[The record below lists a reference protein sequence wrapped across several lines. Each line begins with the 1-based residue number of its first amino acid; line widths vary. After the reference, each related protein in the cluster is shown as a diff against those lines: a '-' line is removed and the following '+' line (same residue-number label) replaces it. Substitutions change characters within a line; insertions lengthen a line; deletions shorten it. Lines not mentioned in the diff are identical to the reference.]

1 MASSASPNT
10 PNVLKGAFVQLA
22 EDFGVIVPNIIPFQ
36 LNPAGYSLDLKPWN
50 PFEVDQTN
58 RGANAPDVQPYDA
71 ELNYKLLL
79 HLNATDDIEMG
90 DPLAISTG
98 VAARIAALKKLTEP
112 TGGLFGDLIASAGA
126 LTGND
131 WIDAD
136 RATVPITLMI
146 LGPGTIYPVR
156 ITSMSIE
163 VKELTTALYP
173 HMADVSVEVR
183 VLTPETFKCQ
193 SSDAIDVAKAA
204 YKLTRTQDDAL
215 AVLNIANAVKSAIS
229 MLPF

>member
-22 EDFGVIVPNIIPFQ
+22 EDFGVIIPNIIAFQ
-36 LNPAGYSLDLKPWN
+36 LNPSGYARTLKPWD

-58 RGANAPDVQPYDA
+58 RGANAPNVQPYDP
-71 ELNYKLLL
+71 EETYKFTLQLD
-79 HLNATDDIEMG
+79 ATDDIEVG

-98 VAARIAALKKLTEP
+98 VAARIAALQKLTEP

-146 LGPGTIYPVR
+146 LGPGVILPVR
-156 ITSMSIE
+156 VTSLSIE

-183 VLTPETFKCQ
+183 VLTPEVFKCQ
-193 SSDAIDVAKAA
+193 SSDAIDIAKAA
-204 YKLTRTQDDAL
+204 YKLTRTQEDAL
-215 AVLNIANAVKSAIS
+215 AILNIANAVKSAIS
-229 MLPF
+229 VLPF